1 MGRNALVGA
10 LLVLLVAAVCA
21 LLVVAG
27 AFVIALNEATG
38 WSPPRVEWSPPR
50 VLTVLTYWVVG
61 GTLSLV
67 GFVLSGI
74 LAKSRIGEAVCV
86 GLIAAGI
93 VGLFFLIR
101 SYGIDQNGVVGEVV
115 GEAVGSL
122 TIIALVVGL
131 LGIAFR
137 DGGFGLLFKKALIY
151 GSLAIVVGM
160 VAIVLVNWQPSWL
173 PSWLQISV
181 KVVLWIV
188 AGCCFLAG
196 VITVDALR
204 ESRNVDVGAVC
215 FWLIAVGVVSL
226 FVGFLT
232 GDGDSAHFP
241 NGVVHAIA
249 LIMGADAVGI
259 VVVWLLLALIDSR
272 PVGGSWSGW

>member
-27 AFVIALNEATG
+27 AFVIALNGATG
-38 WSPPRVEWSPPR
+38 WLQSWW
-50 VLTVLTYWVVG
+50 LTYQVLTYWVVG

-93 VGLFFLIR
+93 VGPFLLYPR
-101 SYGIDQNGVVGEVV
+101 IDPNGVV

-122 TIIALVVGL
+122 TIITLVVGL

-137 DGGFGLLFKKALIY
+137 DGGFGLVIKALIY
-151 GSLAIVVGM
+151 GFYGSLASVVSW
-160 VAIVLVNWQPSWL
+160 VAFGVGSGDWLPSWL
-173 PSWLQISV
+173 PSWLPNSV
-181 KVVLWIV
+181 AVVLWIP
-188 AGCCFLAG
+188 AGLCFLAG
-196 VITVDALR
+196 VMTLH
-204 ESRNVDVGAVC
+204 ESRKGKAVC
-215 FWLIAVGVVSL
+215 FGFIAVGVVGL
-226 FVGFLT
+226 FFLAIR
-232 GDGDSAHFP
+232 DAVFFP
-241 NGVVHAIA
+241 NGVVDVLAAITC
-249 LIMGADAVGI
+249 AVGL
-259 VVVWLLLALIDSR
+259 VGLLVGLLLLLDLNDG
-272 PVGGSWSGW
+272 VTV